1 MKKYKHEV
9 WTIFKESRRKTH
21 KKQSNIEILITYR
34 SVYKIIAYQKDMI
47 LKTKEPQK
55 EIYRIKLQYFL
66 RLPYRTY

>member
-1 MKKYKHEV
+1 MKCGQYLKNREEKPIKNKV
-9 WTIFKESRRKTH
+9 TL
-21 KKQSNIEILITYR
+21 EILITYR